1 MGFASSPSM
10 SPRVPA
16 AVFVWVVLASSAA
29 RAEPDVELFT
39 RQGCPHCVDAK
50 VFFEGLVHE
59 RPDLVVLVREVDR
72 DEAALDRL
80 RAVTRDAKVAV
91 VGLPTMVV
99 RGQVLV
105 GFDDA
110 ATTGAKVR
118 ALLAGGPPSS
128 GAGEGEGLC
137 GVEAACDEGTPAT
150 GPPHGEVDTTFG
162 AVSVEEL
169 GLPVFT
175 VVLGLIDGFNPCA
188 MWVLLFLLSMLV
200 NLKDRRRMTVI
211 ATTFVVASGLVYF
224 AFMAAWLNVFLLI
237 GLSRGVQVGLGV
249 VGLLVAAI
257 NIKDFF
263 AFKVGVSL
271 TISDSAKPGIYART
285 RKVLRE
291 QHLAA
296 SLAGVVVL
304 AFAVNVVE
312 LLCTAG
318 LPAVYTAV
326 LAEQGIES
334 FERYA
339 YLGLYNV
346 AYMFDDALMVTIAI
360 VTLDKTRLTERGG
373 RWLKLVSG
381 LVMLLLGLSLVFF
394 PELLF

>member
-1 MGFASSPSM
+1 MRPQIPTTAT
-10 SPRVPA
+10 RCLIV
-16 AVFVWVVLASSAA
+16 VWCLTLWASAA
-29 RAEPDVELFT
+29 RAEPDLELFT
-39 RQGCPHCVDAK
+39 RLGCPHCVDAK
-50 VFFEGLVHE
+50 AFLQGLVLE
-59 RPDLVVLVREVDR
+59 DPRLTLVIQPVDQ
-72 DEAALDRL
+72 DDAALERL
-80 RAVTRDAKVAV
+80 RVLSAAAKIAVP
-91 VGLPTMVV
+91 GLPTLVV
-99 RGQVLV
+99 RGTVLV

-110 ATTGAKVR
+110 ATTGAQVR
-118 ALLAGGPPSS
+118 AILAGGPPATS
-128 GAGEGEGLC
+128 GAAADGTC
-137 GVEAACDEGTPAT
+137 GVEATCDGTPAT
-150 GPPHGEVDTTFG
+150 GPPSTTREVGTAFG
-162 AVSVEEL
+162 TVSVEEL

-175 VVLGLIDGFNPCA
+175 LVLGLIDGFNPCA

-200 NLKDRRRMTVI
+200 NLKDRRRMTAI
-211 ATTFVVASGLVYF
+211 AGTFVVASGLTYF

-237 GLSRGVQVGLGV
+237 GLSRGVQLGLGV
-249 VGLLVAAI
+249 LGLLVAAI

-291 QHLAA
+291 QRLAT

-304 AFAVNVVE
+304 AFAVNLVE

-334 FERYA
+334 LDRYA
-339 YLGLYNV
+339 YLALYNV

-381 LVMLLLGLSLVFF
+381 LVMLLLGLALVFF
-394 PELLF
+394 PEVLF